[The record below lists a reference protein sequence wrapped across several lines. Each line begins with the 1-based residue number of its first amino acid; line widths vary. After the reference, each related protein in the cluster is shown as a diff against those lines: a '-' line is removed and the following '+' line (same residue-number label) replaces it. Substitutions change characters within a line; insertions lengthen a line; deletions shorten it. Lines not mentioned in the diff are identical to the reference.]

1 MEALGATSLWLGGRQ
16 VTLAPSTLPPL
27 PPTIADRLIDKQH
40 RTVWLRGRDEHTRL
54 HPAQAERWA
63 DIASTITTTNNHQ
76 LRITVLGTSVT
87 NGCGACDYTTLEAH
101 PEFFGPE
108 GPIKAAHNASI
119 CAARASSVYFCDA
132 TLSWVRIMHEE
143 LERTF
148 GAGRIRTRVSA
159 KNGVGPAYFSECT
172 ESKIDADTHVILI
185 DVGTNLFAGSL
196 SAMLTRIHIAAPNAA
211 VVFVNWQFQ
220 TQCAGLAH
228 EKSIDEAASSSYA
241 AAADVLSVTSILRN
255 LMPKRFGCPML
266 YAVNGHDS
274 VHPNP
279 VGHRLIAH
287 ATATFLLDRLLLH
300 RNSSHPPRRV
310 HAPTSTSTSTSA
322 PPPPPQTAP
331 SGLAALPYEVC
342 YEDATRLPIAPTPKP
357 TAWKLVDD
365 AIGTGKGI
373 SKFGW
378 VSEAIGESLTIGPL
392 QGPPTKPCALLR
404 VDVGYL
410 LKMSPNQGDLLLQC
424 TGCECAH
431 DQDLT
436 SHTAPFP
443 RVPTDAAIAADPSL
457 RRNMSVTATAT
468 FLMVWWKHSE
478 CTLTVHHV
486 GHARPRSTTRSRV
499 RVDSLT
505 IHHRGVYGF
514 AHKIFH
520 HRAKY
525 RAGLPLAEQ
534 LLGNSSRSCPEDC
547 DGGWP
552 CPGHQYTKW
561 G

>member
-1 MEALGATSLWLGGRQ
+1 MEALRATSLWLGGRQ

-108 GPIKAAHNASI
+108 EPIKAAYNASI

-172 ESKIDADTHVILI
+172 ESKIDADTHVVLI

-287 ATATFLLDRLLLH
+287 ATATFLFDRLLHH

-331 SGLAALPYEVC
+331 RALLHYHTRYPA
-342 YEDATRLPIAPTPKP
+342 DAMRLPIAPAPK
-357 TAWKLVDD
+357 
-365 AIGTGKGI
+365 
-373 SKFGW
+373 
-378 VSEAIGESLTIGPL
+378 
-392 QGPPTKPCALLR
+392 Q
-404 VDVGYL
+404 
-410 LKMSPNQGDLLLQC
+410 
-424 TGCECAH
+424 
-431 DQDLT
+431 
-436 SHTAPFP
+436 P
-443 RVPTDAAIAADPSL
+443 R
-457 RRNMSVTATAT
+457 
-468 FLMVWWKHSE
+468 
-478 CTLTVHHV
+478 
-486 GHARPRSTTRSRV
+486 GAR
-499 RVDSLT
+499 
-505 IHHRGVYGF
+505 
-514 AHKIFH
+514 
-520 HRAKY
+520 
-525 RAGLPLAEQ
+525 
-534 LLGNSSRSCPEDC
+534 
-547 DGGWP
+547 
-552 CPGHQYTKW
+552 
-561 G
+561 